1 MAGNKRKQW
10 SIMVGEPFDGY
21 RGAVDLKHV
30 GTFCAEFFFT
40 KSAAAARAA
49 RQEAFK
55 VWHYHAMKFI
65 PNRDAK

>member
-10 SIMVGEPFDGY
+10 GVAVGNPFDTY
-21 RGAVDLKHV
+21 RGRVDMKNV
-30 GTFCAEFFFT
+30 GIFCEDFFFT
-40 KSAAAARAA
+40 KSAAAICAA